1 VRWQDVAGWSLATI
15 LASGAVLAVAHVA
28 GMVRTV
34 TTSGSGDVDGGD
46 DGETLFSGTL
56 TSAPSVKGASPG
68 VRLAATITVMTPVDR
83 SHA

>member
-46 DGETLFSGTL
+46 DGETLFSGT
-56 TSAPSVKGASPG
+56 
-68 VRLAATITVMTPVDR
+68 
-83 SHA
+83 